1 MSDTRTKQRSYWNAL
16 ADSDPD
22 AAVIDPNDKRGL
34 KNRYLAEI
42 RDLAFFQTLADQN
55 VASGVLLDVGT
66 GTGSAA
72 FPLLNAGHRV
82 LGVDISFGLLRHAQA
97 RCGAGVGLFVLTD
110 GRELPVKAH
119 SFDAAIVYVVLSYLV
134 DDSAAV
140 ALLANIRMA
149 LKRGAVL
156 VMIEQV
162 RADRRICEGGLKVQR
177 TISDWRRMLDEAGF
191 STSTCT
197 LLRHGRF
204 PLTPLI
210 KAGLIPRRLWP
221 LVRSIEAWVG
231 KYFGVLKWDYAEVK
245 FVAVAP

>member
-1 MSDTRTKQRSYWNAL
+1 MNDTRTKQRSYWDAL

-42 RDLAFFQTLADQN
+42 RDLAFLQTLAARN
-55 VASGVLLDVGT
+55 VANGVLLDVGT

-72 FPLLNAGHRV
+72 LPLLDAGHRV

-97 RCGAGVGLFVLTD
+97 RCGAKDGLFVLTD
-110 GRELPVKAH
+110 GRELPVKAQ
-119 SFDAAIVYVVLSYLV
+119 SFDAAVVYVVLSYLV
-134 DDSAAV
+134 DDAMAL
-140 ALLANIRMA
+140 ALLTNIRTT

-156 VMIEQV
+156 VMIEQA
-162 RADRRICEGGLKVQR
+162 RANRRICEDGLKVQR
-177 TISDWRRMLDEAGF
+177 TISQWRRMLEQAGF
-191 STSTCT
+191 LSTTCT
-197 LLRHGRF
+197 VLRHGRF

-221 LVRSIEAWVG
+221 RVRSIETWVG
-231 KYFGVLKWDYAEVK
+231 KHLGVLKWDYAEVK